1 MLAAK
6 DSMMNFAWT
15 QRYAR
20 EARIRQPKPPVTAT
34 EMSGLVGAA
43 ELRRTQ
49 HHGLLIIAPPTP
61 VPVMLYK
68 LRVYVLPLECFVRV
82 PKPSHS
88 FSPYEGEESK
98 AKGFLANRFIGDDNN
113 KAWLEMLCQ
122 TWSNQAAD
130 QATSELYQSAPPV
143 EKYRTKYPRAVT
155 VKYATFARKEVKHN
169 MAMGGLSA
177 MAILCQKVTTLIPPQ
192 YGNFV
197 VIDRRSIAPRLR
209 ENVSADFPTL
219 QPWDPPPPCSCR
231 AVVSA
236 LDTRYTPTVTVS
248 ASAEGRP
255 KPSGGGAAI
264 QEVEDEG
271 EGSTPEEEMAKAKA
285 AQMIAGIHYMEN
297 WTGCTRLYH
306 GDNRPE
312 QTGESDYAG
321 FATTSH
327 TPGLEENMVLD
338 STSFTPSVDV
348 AVPNKAGNHGTV
360 CSQADINY
368 PFCVPSTRPNTMYDF
383 YELLVN
389 DKSSSNQACCFTV
402 LGKQD
407 PGDFGVKNNMKGKFG
422 PLVTRVYRSYGYMQH
437 LDDIEEFKTPEGVSY
452 WYNARTGET
461 VWEKPLAL
469 EDGYMDSDD
478 DEEGDGLD
486 PLSRAESTQVTYSEN
501 KMRKHLLADYEA
513 NASNMEENLA
523 VSGNKSRLKLSM
535 LKELPGPSVVKNP
548 NSGQGQL
555 PPVPLAFQPGTARSE
570 NGGMNTSRS
579 RMGDSAL
586 IRQTDPTGNFQSH
599 TQLQNPTPRGSGTPR
614 LNNFASA
621 SASSS
626 STTTSTGAVVPSLN
640 TKSIHSSSNNLSQ
653 SKQQPQQPQQSQQPH
668 VLTNQNATMSTG
680 PVPQYVPSQNP
691 AAQQQDML
699 NFFTSALQNVMPALQ
714 QQMGGASDGDSEKM
728 LRLGL
733 GLGLGMA
740 MQATNQQQ
748 QQQQNRPPHQQ
759 QQQQQQQ
766 RSGSSSLMD
775 SRPSGPNSHAIT
787 NGNKVATS
795 GSHSSGSGPKRGG
808 VVHVLPQATPP
819 PDEMDELERRAP
831 PAANVVVREHKTH
844 PPATEMV
851 TFQPVGGE
859 QKTRDAPIKRSA
871 ASLPEGFIAS
881 VFESHTGKQHVDYL
895 PSAANLNVPREA
907 GVVKPNNISEV
918 WEKAGYDPWSAGKD
932 PYATVFVP
940 SLNFEEEDVADVPE
954 DDMAD
959 KEGLTKFQLEQK
971 QANKE
976 AEDLKYVFSKARHG
990 QYQAIEEK
998 FDEPEWTVDIDAQDP
1013 SGATLL
1019 HIACQNGNRRIAK
1032 FCLRKGANINQPNL
1046 AGNTPLHFCFAY
1058 GFEDLGEYL
1067 MDKGGDDSVVNADG
1081 LTCYEGLNME
1091 SVEQI

>member
-20 EARIRQPKPPVTAT
+20 EARPKQPKPPVTAT
-34 EMSGLVGAA
+34 EMSGLVGGA

-61 VPVMLYK
+61 VPVALYK
-68 LRVYVLPLECFVRV
+68 LRVYVHNGEVFIRV

-98 AKGFLANRFIGDDNN
+98 SKGFLENRFIGNESS

-122 TWSNQAAD
+122 TWSNQAAE

-155 VKYATFARKEVKHN
+155 VKYATFSRKEVKRN

-231 AVVSA
+231 AVVSS
-236 LDTRYTPTVTVS
+236 LDTRYTPTITTS

-255 KPSGGGAAI
+255 KPSG
-264 QEVEDEG
+264 DRPLPEG
-271 EGSTPEEEMAKAKA
+271 DSPEEEMARAKA
-285 AQMIAGIHYMEN
+285 AQMIAGVHYMED
-297 WTGCTRLYH
+297 WTGCVRLYH

-312 QTGESDYAG
+312 QTGESDYTG
-321 FATTSH
+321 FATTSY
-327 TPGLEENMVLD
+327 TQGLEENTILD
-338 STSFTPSVDV
+338 ATSFTPSVDV

-478 DEEGDGLD
+478 DEENDGMD
-486 PLSRAESTQVTYSEN
+486 PLSRGESKQVTYSEN

-513 NASNMEENLA
+513 DQSAMTSDLA
-523 VSGNKSRLKLSM
+523 EAGQASRLKLGS
-535 LKELPGPSVVKNP
+535 LSQLPGPSIATNPMKN
-548 NSGQGQL
+548 QGQL
-555 PPVPLAFQPGTARSE
+555 PPVPLAFSPTPRGEGQSAD
-570 NGGMNTSRS
+570 GMTSRS
-579 RMGDSAL
+579 RMGDAAL
-586 IRQTDPTGNFQSH
+586 IRQTDPTGNFSGH
-599 TQLQNPTPRGSGTPR
+599 APIQNPTPRGIAGTPR
-614 LNNFASA
+614 LHDDSSPAT
-621 SASSS
+621 SSS
-626 STTTSTGAVVPSLN
+626 SSSGFKTSTGAMVPTLSTGSVPSY
-640 TKSIHSSSNNLSQ
+640 SSSS
-653 SKQQPQQPQQSQQPH
+653 SSPPKQQQVQ
-668 VLTNQNATMSTG
+668 LTNQNATMPTG
-680 PVPQYVPSQNP
+680 PVPQYVPAQNP
-691 AAQQQDML
+691 ATQQQEML

-714 QQMGGASDGDSEKM
+714 QQMGAGSDPESEKM

-740 MQATNQQQ
+740 MHS
-748 QQQQNRPPHQQ
+748 QQQQNQSNQQ

-766 RSGSSSLMD
+766 PNRPPQQQQQGHGQLSSSSLMD
-775 SRPSGPNSHAIT
+775 KRPTGPNSHAIT
-787 NGNKVATS
+787 SGTNVVAGGSSS
-795 GSHSSGSGPKRGG
+795 GSSGSGGKRGG
-808 VVHVLPQATPP
+808 VIHVLPQATPP
-819 PDEMDELERRAP
+819 PDEMDEMERRAQ
-831 PAANVVVREHKTH
+831 PASNVVVREHKTH
-844 PPATEMV
+844 KPATEMV
-851 TFQPVGGE
+851 TFQPIGGE

-940 SLNFEEEDVADVPE
+940 SLNFEEEDVAEIPA

-976 AEDLKYVFSKARHG
+976 AEDLKFVFSKARHG

-1046 AGNTPLHFCFAY
+1046 AGNSPLHFCFAY

-1067 MDKGGDDSVVNADG
+1067 MDKGADDSVMNSDG

-1091 SVEQI
+1091 AVEQI